1 MKAVA
6 RTSSSTPNSTH
17 KRPPP
22 QPLSVSWNQG
32 FICVHCQALKPQ
44 TSECL
49 ALTRP
54 SHKSV
59 YPPVNFG
66 RFMQHCVLLLTTT
79 GWCKV
84 LTDTTASPESSPIHT
99 SQSPVIMSTSH
110 QIGSVHLPD
119 YLQRLRPNTQ
129 SHVCSMFLDLMLP
142 QTRFVRFRLA
152 TPHLMQ
158 RFYVTTM
165 GLKLHHTQAL
175 TSWPN
180 RSASPPWN

>member
-6 RTSSSTPNSTH
+6 RTSSTTPNSTH

-22 QPLSVSWNQG
+22 QPLSVSWIQG

-66 RFMQHCVLLLTTT
+66 RFMQHCVVADYDKLVPSCYRQNLIT
-79 GWCKV
+79 GIINNSYVSGSSNYVYFTPDWLGTLARPPSTSK
-84 LTDTTASPESSPIHT
+84 TQHPESC
-99 SQSPVIMSTSH
+99 
-110 QIGSVHLPD
+110 
-119 YLQRLRPNTQ
+119 LQYVSGFDAAANTFRTFSSSDSAPHATFLRDHNG
-129 SHVCSMFLDLMLP
+129 FE
-142 QTRFVRFRLA
+142 
-152 TPHLMQ
+152 TPS
-158 RFYVTTM
+158 Y
-165 GLKLHHTQAL
+165 QAL